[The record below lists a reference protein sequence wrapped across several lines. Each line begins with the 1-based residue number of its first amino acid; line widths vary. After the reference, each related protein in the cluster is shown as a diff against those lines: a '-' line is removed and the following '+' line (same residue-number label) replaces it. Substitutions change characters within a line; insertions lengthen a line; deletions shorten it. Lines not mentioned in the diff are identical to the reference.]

1 MLRLLQDYW
10 LPRNVGADQGACPS
24 CGCWSVVL
32 QLFSEMGLCIDASS
46 GYEIERAMRAGVK
59 PESISLSS
67 QELPP
72 NFDHYVKQGV
82 TINACSLSQLDR
94 FGQRFPGG
102 KVRAALL
109 IASMKQAHEP

>member
-1 MLRLLQDYW
+1 M
-10 LPRNVGADQGACPS
+10 
-24 CGCWSVVL
+24 L

-59 PESISLSS
+59 PEAISLSS

-102 KVRAALL
+102 KVRAAADSQQEANPRAL
-109 IASMKQAHEP
+109 AFRTHQFF

>member
-1 MLRLLQDYW
+1 M
-10 LPRNVGADQGACPS
+10 
-24 CGCWSVVL
+24 L

-102 KVRAALL
+102 KVSEEAAADSQHEASPRALAFR
-109 IASMKQAHEP
+109 IYQPF